1 MAKMYSL
8 KKRSAA
14 GIAAALLVA
23 AASAGLFARPAYA
36 TEPANPAAC
45 SALPFQQFDFWIG
58 DWDAF
63 VVGKPDTPVARNHVT
78 RILDGC
84 VLLEVYEGTSG
95 LIGQSFSVYDASR
108 NVWHHSWVTNRGE
121 LLTIEGGLRA
131 GDMVLSGTDRTKE
144 GKKRLVRGT
153 WKSVEGGVQE
163 TAVRSADGGKTWN
176 PWFDLIFRPHKQ

>member
-1 MAKMYSL
+1 
-8 KKRSAA
+8 
-14 GIAAALLVA
+14 
-23 AASAGLFARPAYA
+23 
-36 TEPANPAAC
+36 
-45 SALPFQQFDFWIG
+45 
-58 DWDAF
+58 
-63 VVGKPDTPVARNHVT
+63 
-78 RILDGC
+78 
-84 VLLEVYEGTSG
+84 
-95 LIGQSFSVYDASR
+95 
-108 NVWHHSWVTNRGE
+108 VTNRGE

>member
-1 MAKMYSL
+1 MYSMT
-8 KKRSAA
+8 KGSGA

-23 AASAGLFARPAYA
+23 AAGAGPFAERLSAA
-36 TEPANPAAC
+36 EPANASAC
-45 SALPFQQFDFWIG
+45 SAPPFQQFDFWIG

-63 VVGKPDTPVARNHVT
+63 VVGKLDTPVARNHVT

-84 VLLEVYEGTSG
+84 VLLELYEGTSG
-95 LIGQSFSVYDASR
+95 LVGQSFSLYDASR
-108 NVWHHSWVTNRGE
+108 NVWHQSWVTNRGE

-131 GDMVLSGTDRTKE
+131 GDMVLSGTDRSKE
-144 GKKRLVRGT
+144 GTKRLVRGT
-153 WKSVEGGVQE
+153 WKSVQGGVQE